1 MGTGREN
8 ARIGTQEYLRVL
20 FMIFRNR

>member
-1 MGTGREN
+1 L
-8 ARIGTQEYLRVL
+8 IGYNLLVVAAILILRVL